1 MCHEPYMSAR
11 RILQRIM
18 GSSKTAKKLAGLALL
33 VVAVG
38 GFAACNA
45 LGENTDTSNDEINA
59 VDGMPLPLKPN
70 LNLM

>member
-1 MCHEPYMSAR
+1 MAR
-11 RILQRIM
+11 GIVA
-18 GSSKTAKKLAGLALL
+18 TCGLACL
-33 VVAVG
+33 VTVG

-45 LGENTDTSNDEINA
+45 LGESTDTSNDELNS

>member
-1 MCHEPYMSAR
+1 
-11 RILQRIM
+11 M
-18 GSSKTAKKLAGLALL
+18 GSSRTAKKVGGLALL

-45 LGENTDTSNDEINA
+45 LGENTDTANDELNSL
-59 VDGMPLPLKPN
+59 DGMALPLKPN